1 MHNLQGP
8 FRTVF
13 PLVLASASPRRQ
25 MLLSSLGIHFS
36 IIPCT
41 QKEPTPKQTEDPAAY
56 VKRTAKFKAQNVAR
70 IKPQAAILAADT
82 VVILDTAILGK
93 PKDRKQA
100 LMMLSQLNGRSHEV
114 LTACYLIL
122 PEQQS
127 YEFCIRSVVHFA
139 DWSEEILTAYAATDE
154 PMDKAGAYALQG
166 IGGFLIDRIDGS
178 HSNVIGLPMS
188 QTTNI
193 LLQAGVIA

>member
-1 MHNLQGP
+1 MHNLQGM
-8 FRTVF
+8 FRTIF

-36 IIPCT
+36 VIPCT
-41 QKEPTPKQTEDPAAY
+41 QKEPTPKQAENPAVY
-56 VKRTAKFKAQNVAR
+56 VERTAKFKAQNVAR

-82 VVILDTAILGK
+82 VVISGTTILGK
-93 PKDRKQA
+93 PKDHQQA
-100 LMMLSQLNGRSHEV
+100 LAMLTQLNGRTHEV
-114 LTACYLIL
+114 LTACCLIL

-127 YEFCIRSVVHFA
+127 YTFCVRSVVHFA
-139 DWSEEILTAYAATDE
+139 DWSEEILATYAATDE

-166 IGGFLIDRIDGS
+166 IGVFLIDQIDGS

-188 QTTNI
+188 QTTKT